1 MGLADDSAAK
11 SGKRARTLG
20 RAGLGRA
27 LKAIGGLAKG
37 IAAILGVSSLWVF
50 VGFVVVLFPLLI
62 VFGDMPEEVNK
73 TERSKYE
80 PIAKAYTPKIESY
93 DEAEKEHELPW
104 GLLYAIDF
112 FLNQNEKGEVD
123 FSAKGIA
130 PRLKPTFEYT
140 SGEVIIEREVVGSDG
155 KVSSRVEKK
164 SVKLV
169 KRAITYRG
177 IYEYEYKMITSETP
191 EGKVTRPIRDKVSFR
206 EDLGRLK
213 AACLAVNPDAVNEN
227 WNETAIMLIRA
238 GEAFTAGAPSLEWLA
253 DEQEIWSQAASKW
266 NWTSR
271 YQGHGLDSPNDR
283 QWPLEGAI
291 TSPFGRRIH
300 PLFGTVSF
308 HTGVD
313 IGAPWGAPIRSAGAG
328 LVVAAGY
335 VKGYGLTVVIDHGQD
350 EMTLYGH
357 CSELLV
363 KEGDEVMAGQVI
375 AREGSTGFST
385 GPHLHFE
392 VRIKGEAVDPLKY
405 FAK

>member
-1 MGLADDSAAK
+1 MGLADDFAAK
-11 SGKRARTLG
+11 NSKKAGTIG

-27 LKAIGGLAKG
+27 LRALGGLAKG
-37 IAAILGVSSLWVF
+37 IAAVLGISSVWVF
-50 VGFVVVLFPLLI
+50 VGFIMVLFPLLI
-62 VFGDMPEEVNK
+62 VFGDMPKEVNRSEK
-73 TERSKYE
+73 SKYE
-80 PIAKAYTPKIESY
+80 PIAKAYTPKVESY

-112 FLNQNEKGEVD
+112 FLNQNEKGEVG

-130 PRLKPTFEYT
+130 PKLKPTFEYV
-140 SGEVIIEREVVGSDG
+140 SAEVITERVIADSNG
-155 KVSSRVEKK
+155 KVSSKIEKRP
-164 SVKLV
+164 VKLL

-177 IYEYEYKMITSETP
+177 IYDYEYKMTTSEMP
-191 EGKVTRPIRDKVSFR
+191 EGKVTRPVRERVTFQ
-206 EDLGRLK
+206 EDLTRLK
-213 AACLAVNPDAVNEN
+213 AACLAVNPGAVNEN
-227 WNETAIMLIRA
+227 WNEMAIMLIRA

-271 YQGHGLDSPNDR
+271 YKGRGLDSPKDR
-283 QWPLEGAI
+283 QWPLEGPI

-300 PLFGTVSF
+300 PLFGVVSF

-313 IGAPWGAPIRSAGAG
+313 IGAPWGTSIQSAGAG

-363 KEGDEVMAGQVI
+363 KEGDEVVAGQVI

-392 VRIKGEAVDPLKY
+392 FRIKGEAVDPLKY
-405 FAK
+405 FGR